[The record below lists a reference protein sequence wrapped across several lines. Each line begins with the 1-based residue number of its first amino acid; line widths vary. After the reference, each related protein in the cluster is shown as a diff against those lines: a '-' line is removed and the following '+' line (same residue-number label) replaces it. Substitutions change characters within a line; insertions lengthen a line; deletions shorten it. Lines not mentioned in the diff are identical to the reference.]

1 MIPRSPRAIAI
12 FCIVYLALQ
21 MVVIVRGHFVPS
33 KHFAFWMFPETTM
46 FVARLVRVTSDGQSH
61 HVPGGTW
68 IVPRPS
74 GELVTYRWRDFVRG
88 YRLDALD
95 VKARSKG
102 TLTDTLR
109 YFHEAVKRVARQIP
123 EDRETIELVLRID
136 YQRAGEAPEHVELR
150 SGRRPEATP

>member
-12 FCIVYLALQ
+12 FTLVYLALQ
-21 MVVIVRGHFVPS
+21 IAVIVRGHFVPS

-46 FVARLVRVTSDGQSH
+46 FVARLIRITTDGQAH

-68 IVPRPS
+68 IVPRRT

-95 VKARSKG
+95 VKTRSKG

-109 YFHEAVKRVARQIP
+109 YFEAAVQRVARQTP
-123 EDRETIELVLRID
+123 EDRETVELVLSID
-136 YQRAGEAPEHVELR
+136 YQRAGEAPERIELR
-150 SGRRPEATP
+150 SGKRPEAAP